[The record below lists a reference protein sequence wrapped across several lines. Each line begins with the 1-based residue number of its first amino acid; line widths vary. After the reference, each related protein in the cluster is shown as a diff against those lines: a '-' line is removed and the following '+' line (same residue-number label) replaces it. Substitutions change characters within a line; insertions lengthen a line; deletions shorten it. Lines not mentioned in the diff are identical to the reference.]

1 MLDLNELGEEL
12 KKQGEFME
20 KRLLLIQKEEID
32 LEKVSQQIDEIMK
45 LGIDIR
51 NSKEKA
57 DDLLLPLD
65 FKKTKERLLRNSK
78 EQIIRIL
85 CVLV

>member
-45 LGIDIR
+45 LGIDIIYSGR
-51 NSKEKA
+51 EK
-57 DDLLLPLD
+57 L
-65 FKKTKERLLRNSK
+65 FF
-78 EQIIRIL
+78 
-85 CVLV
+85 